1 MKNTK
6 KIVLPGEV
14 LATSEEFLA
23 GEGTFEQDGN
33 ILASYLGK
41 LNLDSKEMVAKVE
54 PINPLVKLRVGDV
67 VLARVQDVKSSMVL
81 VNVIRLEGKSR
92 KVAGET
98 FGSIHISKISEG
110 YTQDVW
116 KEFRIGDIIR
126 AKVVQDKPALQLST
140 NQPDLGT
147 LLGLCTKC
155 RMPLVKK
162 DKSLF
167 CENCKRNEIRN
178 MAPDYGNYRIKDQ

>member
-41 LNLDSKEMVAKVE
+41 LNLDSEEMVAKVE
-54 PINPLVKLRVGDV
+54 PINPLVTLRVGDV

-81 VNVIRLEGKSR
+81 VNVFRLEGKSR
-92 KVAGET
+92 GITGET
-98 FGSIHISKISEG
+98 FGSLHISKISEG
-110 YTQDVW
+110 FTQDVW

-126 AKVVQDKPALQLST
+126 AKVVRDKPALQLST
-140 NQPDLGT
+140 NQSDLGV

-155 RMPLVKK
+155 RLPLIKK

-167 CENCKRNEIRN
+167 CENCKRNEVRK
-178 MAPDYGNYRIKDQ
+178 MAPDYGNYRVKEQ